1 MYHNGILL
9 SHKKNEILHLAT
21 KWMDLECISLSEV
34 SQAEKDK
41 YYMKSL
47 MWNPKTLVNIMK
59 KKRAHRYKEQT
70 SSYQWGEKRGKM

>member
-1 MYHNGILL
+1 
-9 SHKKNEILHLAT
+9 
-21 KWMDLECISLSEV
+21 MDLECISLSEV

-70 SSYQWGEKRGKM
+70 SSYQWGEKRGKMQDRRRGLGGTTIMGK